1 MIKNNIA
8 WNPTNKGKMTKSE
21 TGFEPGTFC
30 TLAGRSATE
39 LFVQEAAT
47 EKI

>member
-1 MIKNNIA
+1 MFKNNIA
-8 WNPTNKGKMTKSE
+8 WNPTNKGKITKSE
-21 TGFEPGTFC
+21 PGSELGTFC

-39 LFVQEAAT
+39 LFFQEAAA